1 MKRKSQILG
10 GGKETKNWVILC
22 ARSMTPG
29 LIWSP
34 ALCVLLHAIRQIRG
48 LGLAM
53 LMVPAMLLT
62 VSHTLTQTSLAQY
75 QQTAST
81 FQSGAITRHA
91 RTICIPYFVSTCLM

>member
-1 MKRKSQILG
+1 MTRKSQILG

-29 LIWSP
+29 LICSH
-34 ALCVLLHAIRQIRG
+34 ALCVLLHARRQIRG

-53 LMVPAMLLT
+53 LMVPVLLLT
-62 VSHTLTQTSLAQY
+62 VSHTLTQTTRAQY

-81 FQSGAITRHA
+81 FQSGAITRQT
-91 RTICIPYFVSTCLM
+91 R